1 MKRPRIENSLAV
13 IVAFCVG
20 VTVMLSLLLG
30 DNPAL
35 FGGGA
40 NAESLAETIALP
52 ADVML
57 RLLAILL
64 ALSIAFGIANLL
76 LVHARRVASGR
87 LMSLVILASFAGT
100 IAWHWWN
107 AGDTSLMEIVQLP
120 IETSLAALL
129 CVTAGGWRR
138 ARIVTAQRHLGI
150 ALCCR
155 GRGRFA
161 GQFAAAGSRPAT
173 RIQRLAAARAS
184 SSRRPR
190 HIAGHRAGQRRGRRP
205 RPAGGKT
212 GALAG
217 LSHE

>member
-13 IVAFCVG
+13 IVAFFVG

-35 FGGGA
+35 FGEDA
-40 NAESLAETIALP
+40 NAELLAETIALP

-64 ALSIAFGIANLL
+64 AASIAFGIANLL

-87 LMSLVILASFAGT
+87 LMSGVILASFAGT

-107 AGDTSLMEIVQLP
+107 VGDTSLMEIVQLP
-120 IETSLAALL
+120 IESSLAALL
-129 CVTAGGWRR
+129 CVTLVAGG
-138 ARIVTAQRHLGI
+138 ARILSQRSDIWGLLFVVVVVVVLLGSLPLPEVAPLRGFSDWLLRIPTQAGARAILLGI
-150 ALCCR
+150 ALGSVVVGVR
-155 GRGRFA
+155 A
-161 GQFAAAGSRPAT
+161 LLGQD
-173 RIQRLAAARAS
+173 RAW
-184 SSRRPR
+184 R
-190 HIAGHRAGQRRGRRP
+190 
-205 RPAGGKT
+205 
-212 GALAG
+212 G

>member
-13 IVAFCVG
+13 IVAFGVG
-20 VTVMLSLLLG
+20 SAVMLSLLLG

-35 FGGGA
+35 FGDGA

-87 LMSLVILASFAGT
+87 LMSGVILASFAGA

-107 AGDTSLMEIVQLP
+107 FGDTSLMEVVQLH

-129 CVTAGGWRR
+129 CVTLVAGG
-138 ARIVTAQRHLGI
+138 ARILSKRRDIWGLLFVVVVVVVLLGSLPLPEVAPLREFSDWLLRIPVQAGARAILLGI
-150 ALCCR
+150 ALGSAVVGVRALLGQDRAWR
-155 GRGRFA
+155 G
-161 GQFAAAGSRPAT
+161 
-173 RIQRLAAARAS
+173 
-184 SSRRPR
+184 
-190 HIAGHRAGQRRGRRP
+190 
-205 RPAGGKT
+205 
-212 GALAG
+212 
-217 LSHE
+217 